1 MHFDLVSPEKCVT
14 SIEVDAVDLPG
25 VEGDMTA
32 MNGHLPMLTSLR
44 PGLVKA
50 RGAEG
55 DESRFVVAGGFVE
68 VTADSVTV
76 LADEVFLEEEFTSS
90 VLDDLLE
97 RLEKT
102 ASTKEMHEKD
112 KAQKRLGDALSLK
125 AHVTH

>member
-1 MHFDLVSPEKCVT
+1 MHFDLVSPEKSVT

-32 MNGHLPMLTSLR
+32 MEGHLPMLTSLR

-50 RGAEG
+50 RAGG
-55 DESRFVVAGGFVE
+55 DETRFVVAGGFVE
-68 VTADSVTV
+68 ITADSVTV

-102 ASTKEMHEKD
+102 ASTKEMQEKD

-125 AHVTH
+125 AHIIH